1 MQNVVWKATISVLQ
15 SAGYCYSPSVPNLYR
30 RLRPSTAPAFK
41 HWALVVPCRSHG
53 LPSKGGGENK
63 FVCVFLYSEKIRKT
77 KFSFTQA
84 LVFRYAGFQYRLGK
98 FLRMKTLNT
107 MHTSSVRSELQRDN
121 FREALT
127 VCSSLL
133 PSNPAPSLPFFSVL
147 SSHINP
153 IILFLCSN
161 AIKMW

>member
-1 MQNVVWKATISVLQ
+1 MQNVVWKATTSVLQ

-77 KFSFTQA
+77 KFSLTQA

-121 FREALT
+121 FREPLQSAAHCFQATQPLHCPSFPSFLHIST
-127 VCSSLL
+127 LL
-133 PSNPAPSLPFFSVL
+133 FYFYVV
-147 SSHINP
+147 IQ
-153 IILFLCSN
+153 
-161 AIKMW
+161 

>member
-1 MQNVVWKATISVLQ
+1 MWSEKLRLQ
-15 SAGYCYSPSVPNLYR
+15 FCRVQVTVIRHLYQIYTGDYDPAPHQLSNTEHLWCPVEAMACH
-30 RLRPSTAPAFK
+30 LR
-41 HWALVVPCRSHG
+41 
-53 LPSKGGGENK
+53 GGGENK

-133 PSNPAPSLPFFSVL
+133 PSNPAPSLPFFSFL

>member
-1 MQNVVWKATISVLQ
+1 MWSEKLRLQFCRMQVTVIRH
-15 SAGYCYSPSVPNLYR
+15 LYQIYTGDYD
-30 RLRPSTAPAFK
+30 PAPHQLSNTEHLWCPVEAMAC
-41 HWALVVPCRSHG
+41 HPR
-53 LPSKGGGENK
+53 GGGENK

-121 FREALT
+121 FREPLQSAALCFQAT
-127 VCSSLL
+127 QPLHCPSFPSFLHISTLL
-133 PSNPAPSLPFFSVL
+133 FYFYVV
-147 SSHINP
+147 
-153 IILFLCSN
+153 
-161 AIKMW
+161 MQ